1 MAYKQALRTAIDSRL
16 RMELEGFHIPKKG
29 CKKRSIIMQ
38 GWRSTDPNN
47 RFAKARDQFLA
58 EMYEEIMDISTKI
71 ENSEYGFLQVKKR
84 K

>member
-1 MAYKQALRTAIDSRL
+1 
-16 RMELEGFHIPKKG
+16 
-29 CKKRSIIMQ
+29 MQ

-47 RFAKARDQFLA
+47 PFAKARDQFLA